1 MANNKKE
8 YKFTYIDDLNDTT
21 GTTRGFSVEGGLKVY
36 SERPLDTLEEQI
48 NRIKDQD
55 IDGIILDLRLDD
67 YENDNKKKV
76 QFRGTTLAQEIRT
89 RQKEG
94 EIKQFPIFLFSGN
107 DNIVNSLNSA
117 TSGIFDLCIEKESI
131 DSDKYEEYQNYFIAI
146 AESYQNKIHNSNAFE
161 ITQLI
166 EADALCIDSFISDL
180 NIVIEQSHTTTSLV
194 NFIINEIFNKD
205 SVLISEDLLACRLG
219 IDKTKSHEAWDSIKE
234 QLTDAKYVGVLSG
247 GWDRWWMH
255 KVEAWWRNIM
265 EGIDDMQY
273 ISADDRAAALAHKF
287 ELPELFPPDNIP
299 RCNHRDFWT
308 LCMGL
313 HKPLDVLDGIV
324 IVSQDN
330 LYSWQD
336 VKYVSIECALTGK
349 NKGQWIDIASYE
361 KLRFKE
367 LQEVYKRKR

>member
-1 MANNKKE
+1 MSDNKKE
-8 YKFTYIDDLNDTT
+8 YKFIYIDDSSDTI
-21 GTTRGFSVEGGLKVY
+21 GTTRGFSVEGTLKVY
-36 SERPLDTLEEQI
+36 AEKPLDTLEEQI

-55 IDGIILDLRLDD
+55 IDGLILDLRLDD
-67 YENDNKKKV
+67 YENDNQKRA

-94 EIKQFPIFLFSGN
+94 EIEQFPIFLFSGN
-107 DNIVNSLNSA
+107 DNIDRSLNSA
-117 TSGIFDLCIEKESI
+117 TIGIFDLCIKKESI
-131 DSDKYEEYQNYFIAI
+131 DADKYEEYQDYFIAI
-146 AESYQNKIHNSNAFE
+146 AESYKNKIHNSNAIE

-166 EADALCIDSFISDL
+166 EADALCIDSFVSDL
-180 NIVIEQSHTTTSLV
+180 NLVIEQSHTTTSLV
-194 NFIINEIFNKD
+194 HFIINEIFNKD
-205 SVLISEDLLACRLG
+205 SVLVSEDLLACRLG
-219 IDKTKSHEAWDSIKE
+219 VDKTKSYEAWSVIKE
-234 QLTDAKYVGVLSG
+234 QLSAAKYTGALSG

-255 KVEAWWRNIM
+255 KVEAWWRNTM
-265 EGIDDMQY
+265 GDIDDMQY
-273 ISADDRAAALAHKF
+273 ISADERVATLAHRF
-287 ELPELFPPDNIP
+287 ELTELFPPDNISK
-299 RCNHRDFWT
+299 CIHRDFWT

-361 KLRFKE
+361 KLRFEE
-367 LQEVYKRKR
+367 LQEIYKRKR